1 MRADMQIFLNDR
13 IVPEDEAMV
22 SVFDHGFLYGDGI
35 YETMRAYDG
44 IVFMLERHI
53 GRLNRSAS
61 LIQLT
66 VPSPD
71 VIRDAVYETM
81 RANGLKSAYVR
92 VTVSRGKGP
101 IGLDP
106 ALCPKPGF
114 VVIAEDFKDY
124 PEKYYDEG
132 VKFIIAKTR
141 RNLKEALNPQI
152 KSLNFLNNI
161 LARIEARERGAYEA
175 LMLNAD
181 GMLCEGTVCNIF
193 FVTDNILCTPS
204 VDTGLLD
211 GITREL
217 VIDLAKG
224 MGMRVREGAFRP
236 EDLFG
241 ASEVFLTNTTSEV
254 MPVSQVEDVTY
265 AAGEVAKRLRQ
276 LYKERVAKAVKSEC

>member
-1 MRADMQIFLNDR
+1 MKIFLNDR
-13 IVPEDEAMV
+13 IVPEHEAMV

-44 IVFMLERHI
+44 IVFMLDRHI
-53 GRLNRSAS
+53 ERLNRSAS

-71 VIRDAVYETM
+71 SIRDAVYETI

-106 ALCPKPGF
+106 ALCPKPTL
-114 VVIAEDFKDY
+114 VVIAEEFRAY
-124 PEKYYDEG
+124 PEKYYNEG

-141 RNLKEALNPQI
+141 RNLIEALNPKI

-161 LARIEARERGAYEA
+161 LAKIEAKERGAYEA
-175 LMLNAD
+175 LMLNAE
-181 GMLCEGTVCNIF
+181 GFISEGTVCNIF
-193 FVTDNILCTPS
+193 FVSDSILCTPS
-204 VDTGLLD
+204 VDTGVLD

-217 VIDLAKG
+217 VIELAKETG
-224 MGMRVREGAFRP
+224 LQVREGNFRTQ
-236 EDLFG
+236 DLFC
-241 ASEVFLTNTTSEV
+241 ASEVFFTNTTSEV
-254 MPVSQVEDVTY
+254 MPVSQIEDVNY
-265 AAGEVAKRLRQ
+265 AVGDITRRLRK
-276 LYKERVAKAVKSEC
+276 LYGDMVRKTVTGEA

>member
-1 MRADMQIFLNDR
+1 MQIFLNDR
-13 IVPEDEAMV
+13 IVPEPEAMV
-22 SVFDHGFLYGDGI
+22 SVFDHGFLYGDGV

-53 GRLNRSAS
+53 ERLNRSAA

-71 VIRDAVYETM
+71 SLRDAVYDTI
-81 RANGLKSAYVR
+81 RANSLKSAYVR

-106 ALCPKPGF
+106 ALCPKPTV
-114 VVIAEDFKDY
+114 VVIAEEFREY

-132 VKFIIAKTR
+132 VKVIIAKTR
-141 RNLKEALNPQI
+141 RNLKEALNPKI

-161 LARIEARERGAYEA
+161 LAKIEAKEQGAYESV
-175 LMLNAD
+175 MLNAE
-181 GMLCEGTVCNIF
+181 GFIAEGTVCNIF
-193 FVTDNILCTPS
+193 FVKDDILCTPS
-204 VDTGLLD
+204 VDSGVLD

-217 VIDLAKG
+217 VIDLATEAG
-224 MGMRVREGAFRP
+224 MKVREGNFLP

-241 ASEVFLTNTTSEV
+241 ASEVFFTNTTSEV

-265 AAGEVAKRLRQ
+265 AVGDVAKRLRR
-276 LYKERVAKAVKSEC
+276 LYRERVSPSHSGVVTNR